1 MKRVFLIALIIAAS
15 FNAFAQSAPSAGLT
29 DSDVK
34 SFCKN
39 YGSIK
44 AELEK
49 LGIDVQDTDSV
60 ADAKSAEAKVNSI
73 LNKNGISGSNP
84 VAKLKAIAFGYA
96 VEKFEATMAEDPQ
109 ASKMLQS
116 MGIDPIADVRKE
128 VAPADCKVVKKHLN
142 ELQKAFDDDDFPATS
157 SSDQSSSTD
166 SYDMAAL
173 QQYQNMLSASGM
185 TYMDPDEKAK
195 QDVLKKYDVKKKFNV
210 LKDNDGSEWIIIKP
224 SDITFANSTEA
235 EIYAENYVGVSGD
248 WSMCSSCGYLGI
260 HSDNKPFY
268 TWGSGGILCYEKFPI
283 DFDSCAPDRIIED
296 ADVTPAMA
304 KKAILQLYKY

>member
-1 MKRVFLIALIIAAS
+1 MKKIIIMCLMLVIAAV
-15 FNAFAQSAPSAGLT
+15 AFAQSAPSAGLT
-29 DSDVK
+29 DSDVT
-34 SFCKN
+34 SFSKN

-73 LNKNGISGSNP
+73 LNKNGISGNNP

-304 KKAILQLYKY
+304 KKAILQLYRD

>member
-1 MKRVFLIALIIAAS
+1 MKKIIIMCLMLVIATG
-15 FNAFAQSAPSAGLT
+15 AFAQSAPSAGLT
-29 DSDVK
+29 DSDVT
-34 SFCKN
+34 SFSKN

-96 VEKFEATMAEDPQ
+96 VEKFEATMTGDPQ

-210 LKDNDGSEWIIIKP
+210 LKDNDGSEWIIIKS

-304 KKAILQLYKY
+304 KKAVLQLYRD